1 METVTKKNKEKKIEA
16 QHINLVDGSFKP
28 SDAADII
35 DSILDVKINFHKLKR
50 LSITEGNNKDLCEF
64 DNGRINELIDAK
76 LDAKSFFGDARL
88 KGKKLKI
95 KGTLYIEVE
104 K

>member
-1 METVTKKNKEKKIEA
+1 MDTLTKKNKKTKIET
-16 QHINLVDGSFKP
+16 QQINLVDGCFKT

-35 DSILDVKINFHKLKR
+35 DSILEVKINFHKLKR

-64 DNGRINELIDAK
+64 DNERINELIDAK
-76 LDAKSFFGDARL
+76 LDAKSFCNDARL

-95 KGTLYIEVE
+95 KSTIFIEVE
-104 K
+104 E